1 MPENPVVA
9 NLERLAETQI
19 AAPVPVKARLLLQTS
34 EQISTRRQYPSH
46 PSIRVHDQA
55 TNEPH
60 PASSSY
66 AADDSNLTSP
76 YGRQQRNAS
85 NSFHHRRSTAIGNPV
100 YDGTNGSTRI
110 ILVPPV
116 PGMSDEER
124 RMNVVSPSAEVVDKV
139 VQWLKRPFTP
149 NHGTSIQPAITEPV
163 IANPAIPQPPPV
175 AGSFTAAPSFS
186 TKKRGKRPPILSTAA
201 SANTQVFNSNPHPR
215 FTLPATFFGMRPTV
229 HQIPPKAA
237 PQQAFTPTTAAVPSA
252 AVSISSNSPLKP
264 HPIQNNPPRE
274 TTYSQP
280 TIPGPILSQPVN
292 ARRAQ
297 VAPPMHSTH
306 SHARFVPPQ
315 KQPHQTRSSTLPTP
329 YIPTVP
335 PPAVLHNQYPAS
347 QPTNSIAAA
356 AAAESSTE
364 WQPHSENANLY
375 RQRPSFNMPP
385 PVQQTRPV
393 KRYMKFRPKKAPGD
407 DVDGESSD
415 DGEDR
420 VLRPCDYVDVIDTV
434 LDFGGVAQPVKTA
447 QPTGFFGRLG
457 HSLIGGID
465 VVGSKLAGIFGITNG
480 RYEEYYEDGERY
492 EYEEEEVAAEAA
504 ASRELRNALRS
515 A

>member
-1 MPENPVVA
+1 MPKNPVVA

-19 AAPVPVKARLLLQTS
+19 AAPVPIRAQPLSQPL
-34 EQISTRRQYPSH
+34 EQSSTRRQYPSH

-66 AADDSNLTSP
+66 AADDSYLTSHN
-76 YGRQQRNAS
+76 GQQRQNAS

-124 RMNVVSPSAEVVDKV
+124 VVSPSAEVVDKV

-149 NHGTSIQPAITEPV
+149 NHGTNIQPAITKHV
-163 IANPAIPQPPPV
+163 IAPSTFPQPPP
-175 AGSFTAAPSFS
+175 AATSSTATQSFP
-186 TKKRGKRPPILSTAA
+186 TKKRGRRPPISSTAA
-201 SANTQVFNSNPHPR
+201 SGNTEAFNSNPYPR
-215 FTLPATFFGMRPTV
+215 FTLPATFFGMRPSV
-229 HQIPPKAA
+229 HQLPPKAT
-237 PQQAFTPTTAAVPSA
+237 QQQTFTSTTAAAPSV
-252 AVSISSNSPLKP
+252 AVSISSSA
-264 HPIQNNPPRE
+264 PIKTLPTQNNLPRE
-274 TTYSQP
+274 TIYSQP
-280 TIPGPILSQPVN
+280 TMPGPVLSQPVN

-306 SHARFVPPQ
+306 SHARFEPPQ
-315 KQPHQTRSSTLPTP
+315 KQPHHTRSSTLPTS

-335 PPAVLHNQYPAS
+335 PPAVLHKNYPAS

-375 RQRPSFNMPP
+375 RQCPSFNMPP
-385 PVQQTRPV
+385 PPVQQNRPV

-407 DVDGESSD
+407 DDGGESSD

-434 LDFGGVAQPVKTA
+434 LDFGGVAQPVQNR

-492 EYEEEEVAAEAA
+492 EYEEEEAAAEAA